1 MDELLIHAE
10 SLQNMMI
17 ARATTPDPVSKLDFA
32 RARSALMASSRIAD
46 FLPRMVLT
54 CRDPAQF
61 WSYIKG
67 RFATY
72 EERRQHIWSEFRP
85 LLDRLEAAGAPSD
98 AAVTESLER
107 FDSQHVHAAWG
118 KAVERRN
125 SDPEGAITMA
135 RTLLE
140 SVCKHVI
147 EESEGAEYGK
157 ADDLPALYR
166 KASRALNL
174 APDQHVE
181 EVFRK
186 ILGGCTSVVL
196 GLGELRNRVGD
207 AHGQGPRP
215 IKPLPRHAE
224 LAVNLSGTMS
234 AFLIATLEA
243 RKGSGSG

>member
-1 MDELLIHAE
+1 MA
-10 SLQNMMI
+10 
-17 ARATTPDPVSKLDFA
+17 DP
-32 RARSALMASSRIAD
+32 RISG
-46 FLPRMVLT
+46 FVPRMVKT
-54 CRDPAQF
+54 CREPNQF
-61 WSYIKG
+61 WGFISSKFSTYKERKQYI
-67 RFATY
+67 
-72 EERRQHIWSEFRP
+72 WDEFSP
-85 LLDRLEAAGAPSD
+85 LLDRLEAVGAPSD
-98 AAVTESLER
+98 AAVTASLER
-107 FDSQHVHAAWG
+107 FDPQHVHAAWA

-147 EESEGAEYGK
+147 EESEGIEYRK
-157 ADDLPALYR
+157 NDDLPALYR

-186 ILGGCTSVVL
+186 ILGGCASVVL

-234 AFLIATLEA
+234 SFLIATLEA
-243 RKGSGSG
+243 RKEQQ

>member
-1 MDELLIHAE
+1 MDELLVHAE

-17 ARATTPDPVSKLDFA
+17 ARATTQDPVPRQDFA
-32 RARSALMASSRIAD
+32 EARAALMSAPRIAD
-46 FLPRMVLT
+46 VVPMVVRT
-54 CRDPAQF
+54 CRDPSQF
-61 WSYIKG
+61 WGHIKS
-67 RFATY
+67 RFGTY
-72 EERRQHIWSEFRP
+72 EERRQFIWTEFRP
-85 LLDRLEAAGAPSD
+85 LLDKLEAVGSPSD
-98 AAVTESLER
+98 ASISDSLER
-107 FDSQHVHAAWG
+107 YDSEHVHAAWT
-118 KAVERRN
+118 KAIDRRD

-135 RTLLE
+135 RSLLE

-147 EESEGAEYGK
+147 EQTEGTECGK
-157 ADDLPALYR
+157 TDDLPALYR

-243 RKGSGSG
+243 REEKR